1 MRHEGYSMDKANIL
15 VVDDEPVV
23 LEGVRRILE
32 GDRYSVEICTNG
44 RAALDLLQ
52 KQDFNMVITDL
63 KMPEMKGQELL
74 KAIKILQPEI
84 PVIIIT
90 GNITV
95 GNAIDT
101 MKNRAIDYIL
111 KPFSPDQLREKVARV
126 FKEKSLLLDEIYLEE
141 PIPK

>member
-1 MRHEGYSMDKANIL
+1 MDKANIL

-32 GDRYSVEICTNG
+32 GDRYSVETCTNG
-44 RAALDLLQ
+44 RAALVRLQ
-52 KQDFNMVITDL
+52 KQDFDMVITDL

-84 PVIIIT
+84 PIIIIT

-101 MKNRAIDYIL
+101 MKNRTIDYIL

-141 PIPK
+141 PVPK

>member
-32 GDRYSVEICTNG
+32 GDRYSVEICANG

>member
-1 MRHEGYSMDKANIL
+1 MDKANIL